1 MVREG
6 GAVAS
11 TPSGAMLTPCGPGAL
26 RFEQGYAS
34 LPAALVAALPAQV
47 SVMTSAAASAISEGT
62 SSGSSGAGAG
72 AVTDGGSGGG
82 GAGGGTAISSAE
94 DAADADSS
102 NSIVVQYRHSN
113 GTLASMSAK
122 RVVVAVPPAVAAD
135 SIAFTPQLPAAK
147 ARMMQS
153 TATWCGDWCKVVA
166 NFRTSFWRA
175 KGIYTCS
182 TTPSPCLLF
191 GTNSLFFLVLFGF
204 VLQKCFLCFFIY
216 ILSLP

>member
-62 SSGSSGAGAG
+62 SSGS

-113 GTLASMSAK
+113 GTFASMSAK
-122 RVVVAVPPAVAAD
+122 RVVVAVPPAVAAG

-166 NFRTSFWRA
+166 TFRTSFWRA
-175 KGIYTCS
+175 KGIYMQHYAS
-182 TTPSPCLLF
+182 SVSALWYKLF
-191 GTNSLFFLVLFGF
+191 VFFSSLWFRLTEMFPL
-204 VLQKCFLCFFIY
+204 FFIY
-216 ILSLP
+216 PVATLMGW

>member
-62 SSGSSGAGAG
+62 SSG
-72 AVTDGGSGGG
+72 GG

-113 GTLASMSAK
+113 GTFASMSAK
-122 RVVVAVPPAVAAD
+122 RVVVAVPPAVAAG

-166 NFRTSFWRA
+166 NFRTSFWRV
-175 KGIYTCS
+175 KGIYTYS
-182 TTPSPCLLF
+182 TTPPPCLLF
-191 GTNSLFFLVLFGF
+191 GTNSLFF
-204 VLQKCFLCFFIY
+204 
-216 ILSLP
+216 